1 MGYVRISQQKTEASM
16 AQATVGRW
24 GKNLA
29 IRFPLEIAKA
39 ARLSDGERVEI
50 EARDGDIVIHRLNAN
65 ADADA
70 RLAAEEIIEESGRH
84 TLDGI
89 TIRELL
95 DEGRRG

>member
-1 MGYVRISQQKTEASM
+1 MAS
-16 AQATVGRW
+16 GSRE
-24 GKNLA
+24 G
-29 IRFPLEIAKA
+29 
-39 ARLSDGERVEI
+39 
-50 EARDGDIVIHRLNAN
+50 RDGDIVIHRINAN

-70 RLAAEEIIEESGRH
+70 RSAAEEIIEESGHH

>member
-1 MGYVRISQQKTEASM
+1 V
-16 AQATVGRW
+16 AQATVGKW

-50 EARDGDIVIHRLNAN
+50 EALDGDIVIRRRDANAD

-84 TLDGI
+84 TLDGV

>member
-1 MGYVRISQQKTEASM
+1 M